1 MRASPEHRV
10 ARRSSLCFA
19 ACPVLAVA
27 LLLLLPNGPVVPAA
41 ARRSKAAT
49 KKAATSVR
57 RTPAMRAAG
66 EAGQRLI
73 DTMTGRGSKGG
84 SAEQLLDAA
93 VAAYTDAAED
103 PANNQTEAWYQIGY
117 LQKGFYQEEQK
128 RLGEGAPAL
137 RRHRT
142 GAFAAYQHLVTEI
155 NPGCLQGWEGLAS
168 VHDDMATAGEAQ
180 WEDVVQTYRDVMA
193 QHPSWVRGARR
204 AAEIVLTEHGVADTE
219 GGRWSDTDALELM
232 DSFID
237 LAAREPG
244 YFRRHDKRVG
254 PTRTMQFQHF
264 NQQWIFRAASS
275 MHAERGELGRA
286 LMIEGL
292 SCSME
297 SCPDGASPLNAAAI
311 LPHYNVPLPPLGP
324 EGEDEE
330 AEAAAAGASEQ
341 QGEGDVFVY
350 EQAVSE
356 EVFKAVAHGFRLT
369 SSYWGRG
376 GEGYAGDFYSHW

>member
-1 MRASPEHRV
+1 MRASLEHRV
-10 ARRSSLCFA
+10 ARRSILSFA

-41 ARRSKAAT
+41 ARRSKAAA

-142 GAFAAYQHLVTEI
+142 GAFAAYADFDADGQGEPSIDGRGKKNGT
-155 NPGCLQGWEGLAS
+155 PGRGL
-168 VHDDMATAGEAQ
+168 H
-180 WEDVVQTYRDVMA
+180 
-193 QHPSWVRGARR
+193 RR
-204 AAEIVLTEHGVADTE
+204 AIERIASHE
-219 GGRWSDTDALELM
+219 GATPPRSLDGWCKSSMTH
-232 DSFID
+232 
-237 LAAREPG
+237 AA
-244 YFRRHDKRVG
+244 KSSASSVV
-254 PTRTMQFQHF
+254 T
-264 NQQWIFRAASS
+264 RAA
-275 MHAERGELGRA
+275 
-286 LMIEGL
+286 
-292 SCSME
+292 
-297 SCPDGASPLNAAAI
+297 PD
-311 LPHYNVPLPPLGP
+311 
-324 EGEDEE
+324 
-330 AEAAAAGASEQ
+330 AG
-341 QGEGDVFVY
+341 
-350 EQAVSE
+350 
-356 EVFKAVAHGFRLT
+356 
-369 SSYWGRG
+369 
-376 GEGYAGDFYSHW
+376 SH